1 MHLNHFLPRPPSGGP
16 EAGPLR
22 RMLRAFGP
30 TWEAAPVRRVAQ
42 AVSLA
47 LFLILFFY
55 VSWPYGAKDY
65 AALRESKELAA
76 AETFL
81 ALDPLVSLSTALAAR
96 AWVWSLVWAAVLLA
110 ACLFVPRG
118 FCGYVC
124 PLGTLA
130 DLFDWVLGKRAARR
144 LAVRDGGWV
153 HLRYYVLA
161 AVIVAA
167 AMGVL
172 VSGFVAAIPV
182 LVRGMAF
189 IASPLQTGLVKGGYL
204 VPPIGAGQ
212 VVSIVLFLAV
222 LALGLVRPRFWC
234 RHLCPSGAVF
244 SVANHA
250 RLMERQVE
258 PTCIGCG
265 QCVKACPF
273 GAINPDFSTRA
284 ADCTFCQTCGG
295 VCPVRAIRFAP
306 RWAGD
311 LMTDDAAGATACL
324 SSRDMPCATAGLSG
338 RDMPRA
344 TAGLS
349 GRASGVGA
357 SLNHT
362 GCQQPVAPRICV
374 SRRGFLGGAVGG
386 VAAAIGVRHVGGAE
400 AAAPVIRPP
409 GSVPESA
416 FLRLCIRCGACY
428 QACPNNV
435 LQPMGMSGG
444 LDGLWTPRAVPE
456 WSGCEPTCNN
466 CGHVCPTGA
475 IRALAIEE
483 KRAARM
489 GLAVINKETCLPY
502 IGAEGACRLCYDE
515 CKAAGYDAVEFVRVN
530 VEMDTDG
537 KPIEDTGTR
546 IPVVVPEKCV
556 GCGLCQTRCHKINVV
571 AQKLLDATAIRI
583 EAGPGK
589 EDRLMTGSYLA
600 LRAEERRQRAER
612 QKKAA
617 PGGDTY
623 LPEFLK

>member
-1 MHLNHFLPRPPSGGP
+1 
-16 EAGPLR
+16 
-22 RMLRAFGP
+22 
-30 TWEAAPVRRVAQ
+30 
-42 AVSLA
+42 
-47 LFLILFFY
+47 
-55 VSWPYGAKDY
+55 
-65 AALRESKELAA
+65 
-76 AETFL
+76 
-81 ALDPLVSLSTALAAR
+81 
-96 AWVWSLVWAAVLLA
+96 
-110 ACLFVPRG
+110 
-118 FCGYVC
+118 
-124 PLGTLA
+124 
-130 DLFDWVLGKRAARR
+130 
-144 LAVRDGGWV
+144 
-153 HLRYYVLA
+153 
-161 AVIVAA
+161 
-167 AMGVL
+167 
-172 VSGFVAAIPV
+172 
-182 LVRGMAF
+182 
-189 IASPLQTGLVKGGYL
+189 
-204 VPPIGAGQ
+204 
-212 VVSIVLFLAV
+212 
-222 LALGLVRPRFWC
+222 
-234 RHLCPSGAVF
+234 
-244 SVANHA
+244 
-250 RLMERQVE
+250 
-258 PTCIGCG
+258 
-265 QCVKACPF
+265 
-273 GAINPDFSTRA
+273 
-284 ADCTFCQTCGG
+284 
-295 VCPVRAIRFAP
+295 
-306 RWAGD
+306 
-311 LMTDDAAGATACL
+311 
-324 SSRDMPCATAGLSG
+324 
-338 RDMPRA
+338 
-344 TAGLS
+344 
-349 GRASGVGA
+349 
-357 SLNHT
+357 
-362 GCQQPVAPRICV
+362 
-374 SRRGFLGGAVGG
+374 

-556 GCGLCQTRCHKINVV
+556 GCGLCQTRCHKVNVV
-571 AQKLLDATAIRI
+571 TKRVLDDAAIRI